1 MSGASLAQWHIFGS
15 MRQIAGVISAAG
27 LVMIAAC
34 NKPQPEQKM
43 IPCQLAGATT
53 FEPDCGI
60 EKSSGPDGGIVT
72 LRHPDGGFRRLIV
85 TRDGRGVV
93 AADGAEAASVRMS
106 GASEIEVSLGGDR
119 YRLPAKSTKPS
130 SRP

>member
-1 MSGASLAQWHIFGS
+1 MSGASLAQWQIFGS

-34 NKPQPEQKM
+34 NKPQPKQKV
-43 IPCQLAGATT
+43 IPCQLAGTTT

-119 YRLPAKSTKPS
+119 YRLPAKSMKPS